1 MSYTPFGVSI
11 EGQSGPE
18 RGEEKHQRS
27 RNNGLQRKLKQSF
40 TVENA
45 KEKPG
50 SSFQKTQRS
59 QTRSK
64 KYCVFPVHCGQNK

>member
-18 RGEEKHQRS
+18 RGEEKQQRS
-27 RNNGLQRKLKQSF
+27 GNNGLQRKLKQSF

-50 SSFQKTQRS
+50 NGFQKPQRS
-59 QTRSK
+59 LTRSK
-64 KYCVFPVHCGQNK
+64 KYYVFLVLCGQNK